1 MMTQSIFDA
10 LNVRPGLKVYCEGL
24 RDGFGVDIILGPSA
38 DVITLTNDSD
48 PVYIDPDLVNGV
60 IFRCVEPFTTPVSTL
75 KYKMYF
81 ADGSIR
87 DSYLDY
93 TDPPEGEPIMPT
105 EIDQPVVKIV
115 FYDDQVWSKHEQ
127 GFLFNAQVY
136 TIFDAMMS
144 AFSDAP
150 AYLSEDMNADYLTTH
165 GTKTASP
172 AVMLWLRKY
181 GHEIGVPGVRVLSMN
196 GLIELG
202 KQIVRRFVDSWQKI
216 YDALT
221 TEYKPL
227 ENYSMLEETTPD
239 LTDTFG
245 VSDDYEKNTHRE
257 LNSKTTTTDQNKTT
271 DASVYGFNSSD
282 PVPASKMVGSGSV
295 ESIADVNDNYSDE
308 KETQVGSRVETHT
321 GKNTLTRS
329 GNIGVTTSQ
338 QMLESEIALRVKNH
352 MEDIIFSNIDEILT
366 TAGYSPIRSEEIYII

>member
-10 LNVRPGLKVYCEGL
+10 LNVRPGIKVYCEGL
-24 RDGFGVDIILGPSA
+24 RAGFGVDIIEGALA
-38 DVITLTNDSD
+38 DVISIDNDSD
-48 PVYIDPDLVNGV
+48 PVYLTGDEILFRTIDPTGTGRN
-60 IFRCVEPFTTPVSTL
+60 TL
-75 KYKMYF
+75 RYRMYF
-81 ADGSIR
+81 TDGTIR
-87 DSYLDY
+87 DDYL
-93 TDPPEGEPIMPT
+93 THRPT
-105 EIDQPVVKIV
+105 EPVMPEDIDQSVEKIV
-115 FYDDQVWSKHEQ
+115 FYDDMYSPTFTEGYFK
-127 GFLFNAQVY
+127 FNAQVY
-136 TIFDAMMS
+136 TIFDAMMG
-144 AFSDAP
+144 AFSSAP
-150 AYLSEDMNADYLTTH
+150 AYLSGDMNADYLTSH
-165 GTKTASP
+165 GMKTASP

-196 GLIELG
+196 GLVELG
-202 KQIVRRFVDSWQKI
+202 KQIVRRFADSWQKI

-221 TEYKPL
+221 AEYRPL
-227 ENYSMLEETTPD
+227 ENYSMTEETTPD

-245 VSDDYEKNTHRE
+245 VSDDYEKNVHRE

-295 ESIADVNDNYSDE
+295 ESVADVNDNFSDE

-321 GKNTLTRS
+321 GKSTLTRS

-366 TAGYSPIRSEEIYII
+366 TAGFSPIRSEEIFII